1 MTNPLAVNSFSAG
14 SATHGRR
21 RGSEGGEARWAAV
34 RTSRSLPFPPIR
46 HRLAPHG
53 GPPEKQRGRA
63 GPGAG
68 TGAAPEGRGRMRAGP
83 RGAAPPLPTLRPGPR
98 SPPAPPRPGRPRAPP
113 RRGNFAARPQSSLP
127 AGSRARGERGA
138 GRGGGGGGGA
148 ESPQKGTVTLSPSRR
163 SPDSGFLARVEAE
176 RSSVAGHPGP
186 NFVTESCGRR
196 ARFLKK
202 GLTYF
207 WLEINDRV
215 NRC

>member
-1 MTNPLAVNSFSAG
+1 MGCCPHVSLSPSPPPSDTG
-14 SATHGRR
+14 SHLTAAPPKSSGDGR
-21 RGSEGGEARWAAV
+21 G
-34 RTSRSLPFPPIR
+34 
-46 HRLAPHG
+46 
-53 GPPEKQRGRA
+53 RGRA
-63 GPGAG
+63 PGPPRRGG
-68 TGAAPEGRGRMRAGP
+68 VGCGRGREALP
-83 RGAAPPLPTLRPGPR
+83 PPLPTLRPGPR